1 MCSKKKRNP
10 FAAFGCA
17 FGYAARGIARCW
29 RERNFRFHV
38 AAAVHVIPF
47 ARHFVSSA
55 AEWCVLLI
63 AVALVLCLE
72 AVNTAV
78 EHAVDLACPDYDER
92 AKIAKDAAAGA
103 VLIAAL
109 AATVI
114 ACVGL
119 ARVDA
124 WQTLWALWKEQW
136 WRPTA
141 LGVSLAAWMYL
152 VFRR

>member
-10 FAAFGCA
+10 LFAFGRG
-17 FGYAARGIARCW
+17 FGFAARGVARCW

-38 AAAVHVIPF
+38 AAAVHVLPF
-47 ARHFVSSA
+47 ARHFVESA
-55 AEWCVLLI
+55 AEWCVLVLS
-63 AVALVLCLE
+63 VALVLCLE

-92 AKIAKDAAAGA
+92 AKVAKDVAAGA
-103 VLIAAL
+103 VLIAAI
-109 AATVI
+109 ASVAV

-124 WQTLWALWKEQW
+124 WHALLALWKEAW
-136 WRPTA
+136 WRPIA
-141 LGVSLAAWMYL
+141 LGGSLAVWMYL